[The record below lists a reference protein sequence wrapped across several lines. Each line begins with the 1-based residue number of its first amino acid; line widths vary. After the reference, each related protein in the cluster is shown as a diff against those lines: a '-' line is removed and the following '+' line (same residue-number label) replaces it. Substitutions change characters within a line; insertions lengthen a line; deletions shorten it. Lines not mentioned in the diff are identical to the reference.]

1 MELTKKVQKLIKQ
14 FKLEEEVISQRLTSE
29 NVKISKAVTFFAFVY
44 EKLRYVIEYKEE
56 NLLLRSSI
64 LRILTRRVGLNSQGK
79 DIAKSLVQEILWA
92 RYIAHF
98 PIDQVSIIENILDKY
113 IHLLNLVERQPY
125 VESKTKVKS
134 WILEIASCE
143 IERVISNRIKQDAL
157 VELMY
162 NDILPFIEVNDTE
175 ISTNYKNILIFIA
188 VHKALLKSDQET
200 LRFHLLN
207 FYYPGWTNATPEM
220 VENLARNI
228 QNIYNQVEAHLSY
241 HLNERLLRF
250 MRRRTAPFV
259 ILQKVLETL
268 SEDELTDEEKIKD
281 TVSTIA
287 KVEYKKARKK
297 VLTAAIRSVVY
308 IFITKSIFAIILE
321 YPFSAIV
328 LKEVHWFALIVN
340 VIFPPF
346 IMLVI
351 VSLIRVPGKENTEMI
366 YAKIEQLLYREQTT
380 PDPKQRFIIGRKTE
394 WGTGSLLFRFASV
407 LIFTIVFGGI
417 FYVLYLLHFNI
428 ISIAIFVFFLSL
440 VSIFAYRV
448 RLRARE
454 LAVTDSGQGLGE
466 TLVDFI
472 FLPILLVGDKISRGL
487 QSINIFTFVFDFILE
502 APIKALIQIGED
514 WIGYLR
520 EKKEELEQGG
530 TR

>member
-1 MELTKKVQKLIKQ
+1 MDLTKKIQKLIKQ
-14 FKLEEEVISQRLTSE
+14 FKLEEEIASQRLTAE

-64 LRILTRRVGLNSQGK
+64 QRILMRRVSLNSQGK
-79 DIAKSLVQEILWA
+79 DIARPLIQEILWA
-92 RYIAHF
+92 RYITHF
-98 PIDQVSIIENILDKY
+98 PIDQLNIIENILDKY
-113 IHLLNLVERQPY
+113 IHLLNLVQRQPY
-125 VESKTKVKS
+125 VENKTKVKS
-134 WILEIASCE
+134 WVVEIASSE
-143 IERVISNRIKQDAL
+143 IERVVSNRIKQDAL

-162 NDILPFIEVNDTE
+162 NDILPFVDINDSE
-175 ISTNYKNILIFIA
+175 ISGNYKNVLVFIA
-188 VHKALLKSDQET
+188 VYKALLKSDNET

-228 QNIYNQVEAHLSY
+228 QNTYNQIEAHLSY
-241 HLNERLLRF
+241 YLNDRLLRF

-268 SEDELTDEEKIKD
+268 PENELTDEEKVRD
-281 TVSTIA
+281 TVTTIT

-297 VLTAAIRSVVY
+297 VLTAAIRSVIY

-321 YPFSAIV
+321 YPFSALV
-328 LKEVHWFALIVN
+328 LKEVHWIALIIN
-340 VIFPPF
+340 VIFPPL

-366 YAKIEQLLYREQTT
+366 FAKIKQLLYREQAS
-380 PDPKQRFIIGRKTE
+380 PDPKQRFVIGKKTE
-394 WGTGSLLFRFASV
+394 WGAGSILFRLVSFIIFA
-407 LIFTIVFGGI
+407 LVFGCI
-417 FYVLYLLHFNI
+417 FYALYLLHFNI
-428 ISIAIFVFFLSL
+428 ISITIFVFFLSL

-454 LAVTDSGQGLGE
+454 LAVTDTGQGLGE
-466 TLVDFI
+466 TMVDFI
-472 FLPILLVGDKISRGL
+472 FLPILLVGDRISRGL

-502 APIKALIQIGED
+502 APIKTLIQVGED

-530 TR
+530 PN